1 MKVNSVIFM
10 VVPKEIEK
18 IILTSKNIAVV
29 GASRDPEK
37 ASYLIPKYLQEQ
49 GYKIIPVNPKA
60 DEILGEKA
68 YSSLMEIKERVDI
81 VDIFRPSE
89 YTPKIVEEAIK
100 LKPKLIWL
108 QLGIQNNEAMEIA
121 TQNNIPFIM
130 NKCLKV
136 EHITIMRNKGTK

>member
-1 MKVNSVIFM
+1 MIKIA
-10 VVPKEIEK
+10 VPKEIEK
-18 IILTSKNIAVV
+18 IILSSKNIAVV
-29 GASRDPEK
+29 GASRDPDK
-37 ASYLIPKYLQEQ
+37 DSYLIPKYLQEQ
-49 GYKIIPVNPKA
+49 GFKIIPVNPKA

-108 QLGIQNNEAMEIA
+108 QLGIQNNEAMETA
-121 TQNNIPFIM
+121 NQNNIPFIM
-130 NKCLKV
+130 NKCLKI
-136 EHITIMRNKGTK
+136 EHITLMRTKGIK

>member
-1 MKVNSVIFM
+1 M
-10 VVPKEIEK
+10 VVLKEIEK

-37 ASYLIPKYLQEQ
+37 ASYLIPKYLQEH

-68 YSSLMEIKERVDI
+68 YSSLIEIKERVDI

-100 LKPKLIWL
+100 IKPNLIWL
-108 QLGIQNNEAMEIA
+108 QLGIQNIEAMEIA
-121 TQNNIPFIM
+121 NKNNIPIVM
-130 NKCLKV
+130 NKCLKI
-136 EHITIMRNKGTK
+136 EHTTIMKNIEMK